1 MHSFTRY
8 DSKEINLAE
17 FETVEGTTDHIQDG
31 LNVSPVWVSWGDYRK
46 QKSVLKTLLG
56 EKAFEILVYS
66 NGRLDVPAF
75 RLGVSIMMVFQA
87 NQIKFDLQTT
97 LLINLAVAK
106 VNAQPAKKASSIS
119 AVEKVLGSCGLP
131 DDYRRELMSRILPS
145 GVLDSAWWHQ
155 YD

>member
-8 DSKEINLAE
+8 DSKDLDLAKM
-17 FETVEGTTDHIQDG
+17 ETVAGTTDHIQDG
-31 LNVSPVWVSWGDYRK
+31 LNASPIWVSWGDYRK
-46 QKSVLKTLLG
+46 QKSALMTLLG
-56 EKAFEILVYS
+56 ERAFTVLVLN

-87 NQIKFDLQTT
+87 NQLKFDLQTT

-106 VNAQPAKKASSIS
+106 VNAQPTRRASSIS
-119 AVEKVLGSCGLP
+119 AVEKVLGSCDLP
-131 DDYRRELMSRILPS
+131 DDYRREIMSRILPS
-145 GVLDSAWWHQ
+145 GVLDSAWWYQ